1 MTEFFGMSFNEIL
14 IISALILILIDIF
27 FASDI
32 PTHIAYLIL
41 TFTIAKEIE
50 LTLLYQILLGVLI
63 WFGLVIFHYTIWRK
77 VLEKINDKFI
87 SPSHHKGGLEAL
99 IGRNGVIKEIEGKKF
114 VSVNEEL
121 YRFKPLEESKEFKN
135 GQIVEIKNFESNTL
149 III

>member
-1 MTEFFGMSFNEIL
+1 MTEFFGMSFNEML

-50 LTLLYQILLGVLI
+50 LALLYQILLGVLI

-87 SPSHHKGGLEAL
+87 SPSHHKGGLDGL
-99 IGRNGVIKEIEGKKF
+99 IGKNGVIKEIDGKKF

-121 YRFKPLEESKEFKN
+121 YSFKPQDASEEFTK
-135 GQIVEIKNFESNTL
+135 GQIVEVKNYESNTL
-149 III
+149 IIL